1 MLFSNNITSKT
12 RINVNVSRPTDVVE
26 LMKKARLEKSKEKIG
41 TVIVVS
47 AAISVVIIVGL
58 IISL

>member
-1 MLFSNNITSKT
+1 MLFSNNITPKT
-12 RINVNVSRPTDVVE
+12 KININVNRPTDVVE

-41 TVIVVS
+41 TVLVVS
-47 AAISVVIIVGL
+47 AAASVVIIVGL